1 MNMET
6 VFLKIMNMSITA
18 SWLVL
23 AVLLMRLLLK
33 KAPKFLSVIM
43 WALVGL
49 RLVLP
54 FSFESI
60 FSLIP
65 SAETVPPE
73 ILYEQAPQVQTGIEA
88 FNSAINPVI
97 TESFAPTP
105 GTSVNPLQII
115 TWLAGWIWIIG
126 MAVMVIYSLISCLR
140 ICRKLREAAPLQD
153 NIWLCDRINTPFIFG
168 LFRPRI
174 YLPSNMAAQD
184 IPYVLAHEQAHLK
197 RKDHLWK
204 PLGFL
209 LLTIHWFNPLLWLAY
224 ILLCRDIEAACD
236 EKVLKDMGE
245 ESKKPYSTALVNCSV
260 PRKMIAACPL
270 AFGEVN
276 VKSRIKK
283 VLHYKKPA
291 FWLLITAVVA
301 CIVLSV
307 CFLTNPRTVNAK
319 MQVFLDCQIAEHHQS
334 EKSEGHACCLDYQIL
349 GTKKSGKTTT
359 VYMWVLYEEYSY
371 ENGQLQQETGFH
383 TPTVITAT
391 KEDGNYRL
399 VEYFTPRDGAYN
411 PGDIKAKFPWY
422 LWGKALDSQRHIDR
436 QQKACREMAEQYFA
450 ENPPTE
456 QPSLSVDILDSQY
469 AILDYTHDLIDKV
482 DYDIDNDGVK
492 ELCELYHG
500 PTSGLFTFVLAA
512 YEDGELEYCNV
523 FMSDWGELSFQEQA
537 DGSVGVLLTP
547 DSTNPDEL
555 LLELY
560 TISLSDGN
568 IQLLLGNKPLEYW
581 GPQGVDAVIYDD
593 YGLHMHLEWENSDIL
608 YAVFDYQ
615 SNEYHRRVTTSS
627 EYELRVIHNGKRWP
641 FADYVRKVMG
651 LDYPAQKAETQWI
664 TYTITPD
671 KPVSI
676 PIYLNDLGIDLPAGT
691 YEISKE
697 VEVQIEDVIYTRE
710 YTAQFAIVEESAS
723 ATCKLIELCYQGN
736 RLHPLPIDDPD
747 ICNYLTEQ
755 VLSAQAN
762 GKQGESTK
770 GYYGA
775 LYSMD
780 IYWEGRDEP
789 LSFTLWDDGLYST
802 SEHCDSEGYAYFYKA
817 DLSKLLAFLEQ
828 SYPVETWYPSPGGTS
843 VREAF
848 DVTVSY
854 AGGANSGALYSD
866 ALNRDKMAISSARH
880 LPIYKIDT
888 RDELDLFVGNY
899 IGISNSAVLN
909 AGWDEVPYFTATLS
923 QYDDAF
929 FAENTLML
937 VYVSCRNCT
946 HRFDV
951 DSIYRDSQT
960 LYISVEETTGA
971 EVVDDAMADW
981 FIAVAVPDNMVE
993 TCKQFD
999 AELGNFRNL

>member
-1 MNMET
+1 MET
-6 VFLKIMNMSITA
+6 VFLKILNMSITA
-18 SWLVL
+18 CWLVL
-23 AVLLMRLLLK
+23 AVLVMRLLLK
-33 KAPKFLSVIM
+33 KAPRFLSVIM

-49 RLVLP
+49 RLMLP
-54 FSFESI
+54 FSFESV

-65 SAETVPPE
+65 STETVPPE
-73 ILYEQAPQVQTGIEA
+73 ILYEQAPQVQTGIDA

-97 TESFAPTP
+97 SESFAPTP
-105 GTSVNPLQII
+105 GASVNPLQVI
-115 TWLAGWIWIIG
+115 TWLAGWVWSIG
-126 MAVMVIYSLISCLR
+126 MAAMVIYSLISCLR
-140 ICRKLREAAPLQD
+140 IRRKLQEAAPLQD
-153 NIWLCDRINTPFIFG
+153 NIWLCDRIDTPFIFG

-197 RKDHLWK
+197 RRDHLWK

-307 CFLTNPRTVNAK
+307 CFLTNPRTVSAK

-422 LWGKALDSQRHIDR
+422 LWGKALDSQRYIDR
-436 QQKACREMAEQYFA
+436 QQKACLEMAERYFA
-450 ENPPTE
+450 ENPPAE

-469 AILDYTHDLIDKV
+469 AILDYAHDLIDAV

-537 DGSVGVLLTP
+537 DGSVGVLLAP

-568 IQLLLGNKPLEYW
+568 IQLLLGKKPLEYW

-593 YGLHMHLEWENSDIL
+593 YGLHMHLEWENSDVL

-615 SNEYHRRVTTSS
+615 PNEYHRRVTASS

-664 TYTITPD
+664 TYTITSG

-710 YTAQFAIVEESAS
+710 YTAQFAIVEEAAS
-723 ATCKLIELCYQGN
+723 STCKLIELCYQGN
-736 RLHPLPIDDPD
+736 RLNPLPIDDPG

-755 VLSAQAN
+755 VLSAQEN

-770 GYYGA
+770 GYYGP

-802 SEHCDSEGYAYFYKA
+802 SEHRDSEGYTYFYKA
-817 DLSKLLAFLEQ
+817 DLSRLLAFLEKN
-828 SYPVETWYPSPGGTS
+828 YPVETWYPSPGGTS

-937 VYVSCRNCT
+937 VYVSCSNCT

-951 DSIYRDSQT
+951 GSIYRDSQT

-971 EVVDDAMADW
+971 EEVDDAMADW
-981 FIAVAVPDNMVE
+981 FIAVAVPDSMVK